1 MIGNSKKAQKVI
13 QVYCGEACLSNDNSS
28 EQINLS
34 NHDYNQ
40 VLANITTRFD
50 RFIETPQELPDRVID
65 LLHIASY
72 VFCADRS
79 AYRGRRDSLSNSG
92 WSRNWNF
99 EIPIL
104 DYDFWSKPEVSIA
117 LSNALVFMTGDKSY
131 NFRFRKATLEPLKTE
146 EYQMNLFSS
155 NGFNLQCGSKI
166 DVMLFSGGLD
176 SLAGAIERLNTFP
189 DRQLCLINHMSN
201 NRTIRTQR
209 ILTKELQM
217 KYPDRVFPYTFECR
231 FNKLKSRDETQRT
244 RMFLFSAIAF
254 AICTYYSKDEFFV
267 YENGITSLNLSKQAD
282 VINARSSRTTHP
294 KVIGLLQNFYKLFSD
309 KFRIQT
315 PYYYKTKE
323 DIVKI
328 FANYNELNLIQ
339 NSVSCSSTR
348 NTHESLPHC
357 GCCSQCIDRRFATY
371 AAGLQDKDF
380 TYMLDIAKD
389 PLDDE
394 TKQRVSALLYFT
406 ENEIG
411 NSKYEFLK
419 KHPKEL
425 LDIIDFWPGSAKN
438 ADNSLDEIFNL
449 YCRYRDSIKRAIANM
464 QSSLSNGVSTNKL
477 SMYGRVIQRREY
489 EEKKQVE
496 FNEKIKHSVFILN
509 SRSNDHPRQGS
520 GFYLNAYGLLTCHHV
535 VEDNEFYD
543 VCTYVNFPKSFK
555 VVGTGLSPI
564 IDSKEND
571 FTLFS
576 MEKVP
581 QFFEVGDS
589 STLQLGNSVKLI
601 GYSSYNEGDSY
612 DLMNTDIRKISN
624 YFHHPLYEVSTTVFH
639 GASGGIV
646 LDERDRVVGL
656 ICAGVESM
664 DEADINSKQ
673 GFIPINTIL
682 QEISYQKSFKNN
694 LGGKSCVELTK

>member
-339 NSVSCSSTR
+339 TQ
-348 NTHESLPHC
+348 SLAVLHA
-357 GCCSQCIDRRFATY
+357 IHT
-371 AAGLQDKDF
+371 
-380 TYMLDIAKD
+380 
-389 PLDDE
+389 
-394 TKQRVSALLYFT
+394 RVSPTVGVVHSALT
-406 ENEIG
+406 
-411 NSKYEFLK
+411 
-419 KHPKEL
+419 
-425 LDIIDFWPGSAKN
+425 
-438 ADNSLDEIFNL
+438 
-449 YCRYRDSIKRAIANM
+449 
-464 QSSLSNGVSTNKL
+464 
-477 SMYGRVIQRREY
+477 
-489 EEKKQVE
+489 
-496 FNEKIKHSVFILN
+496 
-509 SRSNDHPRQGS
+509 
-520 GFYLNAYGLLTCHHV
+520 
-535 VEDNEFYD
+535 
-543 VCTYVNFPKSFK
+543 
-555 VVGTGLSPI
+555 
-564 IDSKEND
+564 
-571 FTLFS
+571 
-576 MEKVP
+576 
-581 QFFEVGDS
+581 GDS
-589 STLQLGNSVKLI
+589 QLMLRVFR
-601 GYSSYNEGDSY
+601 
-612 DLMNTDIRKISN
+612 IRIL
-624 YFHHPLYEVSTTVFH
+624 P
-639 GASGGIV
+639 
-646 LDERDRVVGL
+646 
-656 ICAGVESM
+656 IC
-664 DEADINSKQ
+664 
-673 GFIPINTIL
+673 
-682 QEISYQKSFKNN
+682 
-694 LGGKSCVELTK
+694 